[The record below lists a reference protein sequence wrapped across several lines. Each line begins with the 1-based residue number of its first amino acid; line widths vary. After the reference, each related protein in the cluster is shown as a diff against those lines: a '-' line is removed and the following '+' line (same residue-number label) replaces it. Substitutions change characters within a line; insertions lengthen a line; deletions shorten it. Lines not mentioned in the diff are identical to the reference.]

1 MSLNEGV
8 LSGAFDDLH
17 CHVGFMADPDQ
28 LEKDATAQGSNILAV
43 SVTPEDYRH
52 LLLKLKRPSESP
64 VGCDAERLCEASAEK
79 LDGNSL
85 DGFVE
90 SLAHTV
96 LDNSGS
102 ACVGSTLHIALGL
115 HPWWVPDNDESLAK
129 VLTEFDAY
137 FPAANYIGEVGLDFS
152 QRHRATKEY
161 QEKAFKHIVNNCS
174 QRGAVLLSLHCV
186 QAYPEMLSLL
196 EESDAVHTCTCIFHW
211 FSGSSQQL
219 IWAIRQGC
227 FFSIGK
233 RMLTSKRGR
242 EYAKAIPE
250 DRLLLE
256 TDAPSVA
263 IQNNEIPAVSYA
275 FAQVQEELQ
284 ETLRLLANVRRQDPS
299 HLAGVIKKNVKQ
311 LFNLKEFMH

>member
-17 CHVGFMADPDQ
+17 CHVGFMTDPDQ
-28 LEKDATAQGSNILAV
+28 FEKNATAQGSNILAV
-43 SVTPEDYRH
+43 SVTPEDYQH
-52 LLLKLKRPSESP
+52 LLLKLKRSSESP
-64 VGCDAERLCEASAEK
+64 VGYDAERLCEASAEK

-85 DGFVE
+85 GGFTE
-90 SLAHTV
+90 GLSCTV
-96 LDNSGS
+96 LDNSDS
-102 ACVGSTLHIALGL
+102 SCVGSTLHVALGL
-115 HPWWVPDNDESLAK
+115 HPWWVPDDDESLAK
-129 VLTEFDAY
+129 VLAEFDAY

-152 QRHRATKEY
+152 QRHRVTKEY
-161 QEKAFKHIVNNCS
+161 QEKAFKHIVNRCS
-174 QRGAVLLSLHCV
+174 RRGGSLLSLHCV

-196 EESDAVHTCTCIFHW
+196 EESGVVHTCTCIFHW

-219 IWAIRQGC
+219 TWAIRQGC
-227 FFSIGK
+227 FFSISK
-233 RMLTSKRGR
+233 RMLASKRGR

-263 IQNNEIPAVSYA
+263 IQSNEIPTVSYT
-275 FAQVQEELQ
+275 FAQVQAELQ
-284 ETLRLLANVRRQDPS
+284 EALQLLANARGQDPS